1 MRQTKKIL
9 FLINL
14 FLIGSLSLSAHPFYV
29 SIFQIDFNR
38 ETNAVEISVRIN
50 ADDLLFALGKRG
62 ETDIYLGEDKER
74 PDTDKLIFNYIK
86 DKLKLTINGK
96 KTEFRFIGK
105 EMDTNILWSYLEIE
119 NITDLQKIEVNCD
132 LLTEVFPTQSNI
144 IQVNN
149 GVEIKN
155 LLLNK
160 MKTQDSLTF

>member
-1 MRQTKKIL
+1 MRKTKKIL
-9 FLINL
+9 FLVNL

-29 SIFQIDFNR
+29 SIFQIDFNN
-38 ETNAVEISVRIN
+38 ENKSLEISVKVI
-50 ADDLLFALGKRG
+50 ADDLLLALEKRG
-62 ETDIYLGEDKER
+62 ETNIYLGEERER
-74 PDTDKLIFNYIK
+74 PDTDKLIFDYIK

-105 EMDTNILWSYLEIE
+105 EMDTNVLWSYFEID
-119 NITDLQKIEVNCD
+119 NITELQKIEVNCD
-132 LLTEVFPTQSNI
+132 LLTEVFPAQNNI

-160 MKTQDSLTF
+160 MKVQDSLTF